1 MQNITI
7 VGAGYV
13 GMSLSVLLARQ
24 NKITILDIDK
34 DRINKIN
41 QNIPTIQDDGI
52 EEYYKKHNIKVK
64 ATLQKE
70 EAYSK
75 ADFIIICTPTDY
87 DLSTHSFDVKSVE
100 SSIADAIHFNK
111 KANIVIK
118 STIPVGFTQELQQK
132 YQTKKIFFSPEFLRE
147 GMALQDNLFPSR
159 IIIGSHQDEAIKFSN
174 LLKKA
179 AEKKDI
185 PVLLMDSNE
194 AESVKLFSNTFLAMR
209 VAFFNELDSFSMIRG
224 MDTKS
229 IIQGVCLDD
238 RIGDFY
244 NNPSFGYGGYCLPKD
259 TQQLLSN
266 YNQVPQNLIQ
276 AIVDANSTRKDF
288 IADQLLKKNPK
299 VIGIFKLAMK
309 VGSDNFRFS
318 SIQGVMKRVKS
329 KGVEVIVF
337 EPSLQESEFFRSKVI
352 KSLEE
357 FKNLSDIIVTNR
369 FQEDLI
375 DVKEKVFT
383 RDIFSSD

>member
-13 GMSLSVLLARQ
+13 GMSLSILLARQ
-24 NKITILDIDK
+24 NEITILDIDE
-34 DRINKIN
+34 DRVNKIN
-41 QNIPTIQDDGI
+41 QNIPTIQDDSI
-52 EEYYKKHNIKVK
+52 EEYRNKYNIKVK

-87 DLSTHSFDVKSVE
+87 DLSTHSFDVTSVE
-100 SSIADAIHFNK
+100 SAITDALRFND

-118 STIPVGFTQELQQK
+118 STVPVGFTQESQQK
-132 YQTKKIFFSPEFLRE
+132 HRTNKIFFSPEFLRE

-159 IIIGSHQDEAIKFSN
+159 IIIGSHQDDAIKFSN
-174 LLKKA
+174 ILKKA

-185 PVLLMDSNE
+185 PVLFMDSNE

-209 VAFFNELDSFSMIRG
+209 VAFFNELDSFSMIRD

-229 IIQGVCLDD
+229 IIQGVCLDG

-299 VIGIFKLAMK
+299 VVGIFKLAMK

-329 KGVEVIVF
+329 KGVEVIVY
-337 EPSLQESEFFRSKVI
+337 EPNLQESKFFGSKVI

-357 FKNLSDIIVTNR
+357 FKKLSDIIVSNR
-369 FQEDLI
+369 LQEDLI
-375 DVKEKVFT
+375 DVKKKVFT